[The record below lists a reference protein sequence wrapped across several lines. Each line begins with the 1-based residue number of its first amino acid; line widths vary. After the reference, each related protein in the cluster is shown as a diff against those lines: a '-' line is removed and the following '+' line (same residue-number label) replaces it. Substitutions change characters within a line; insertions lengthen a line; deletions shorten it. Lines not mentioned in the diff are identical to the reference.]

1 MRGILTVKPF
11 VISAAV
17 YLLVA
22 IVLTQVPL
30 FNYLGYE
37 FSAAMG
43 LLGGLIAGINTIA
56 FFKGRV
62 SSIAQ
67 RPVTLYTRV
76 LRLAATANLAILLL
90 PFIIITLN
98 ALFVKNC
105 SITEGLK
112 FYLLIPVFTVVF
124 ASALGALCFILFRK
138 KPMVWYIVLYT
149 AYLLYALYVGYST
162 PQVFIYNHIIGFF
175 PGFTY
180 DESLSVS
187 GTLVLYRAL
196 TLLLSLAILCVWR
209 TVIEDSNREDA
220 LIRKVRSLVH
230 ISKNRTA
237 FLLLLLSLCVLTGA
251 YWSQGK
257 LGISSTANFV
267 QQELGSKFETD
278 HFIIYYSS
286 NVIDEQ
292 RIKWVASEHEFR
304 LYQITRLLG
313 TTVSGKISSYIY
325 PSAEVKKRLIG
336 AGGTNISKPWRRE
349 IHINYESLDASL
361 KHELVHATSSE
372 LGIPVLNVSPLSGLT
387 EGLAMAVEW
396 DWGSRTLHEYA
407 AGMKQ
412 LNLMRDINS
421 LLSVTGF
428 MSQASSVSYVLC
440 GSFCRF
446 LMDTYGVERFKQVYR
461 YGNFEKV
468 YGKSLNDLQTEWMSF
483 LSTIPVAPTERTA
496 LEFFFK
502 RPSIFQ
508 KVCARVIANLN
519 AEAWENFQSK
529 NYHLALPLFS
539 KSFGLSENQDARMG
553 LILSHLRLGNC
564 DTVIVLTA
572 KALQDTTIAYPLL
585 KLYQGDAYWTK
596 GNLEAA
602 RADYRQLYQAHL
614 SLNVDEVVLKRLE
627 TLQLSDVQLK
637 MQKYFVG
644 GKDETVRVLML
655 KEVLEQHPTFDVGKL
670 MLGEMLSEKR
680 EYQQSLHYLQR
691 IQTTLANEFLEAMKE
706 KIVGI
711 DYFYLKDFPNA
722 RAHFQKALEFV
733 HSQAL
738 LNEVQDCIER
748 CDWMMASKNDE
759 LIL

>member
-1 MRGILTVKPF
+1 MRRIVTVKPF
-11 VISAAV
+11 VISTGV
-17 YLLVA
+17 YFLVA
-22 IVLTQVPL
+22 IALTQIPL

-43 LLGGLIAGINTIA
+43 LLGGLIAGINTIV

-62 SSIAQ
+62 SSIS
-67 RPVTLYTRV
+67 RHPGILHTRI
-76 LRLAATANLAILLL
+76 LRLAVTANLGMLLVPL
-90 PFIIITLN
+90 VIIAFN

-105 SITEGLK
+105 SIVEGLK
-112 FYLLIPVFTVVF
+112 FFLLIPVFTVVF
-124 ASALGALCFILFRK
+124 ASVLGALCFALFRK
-138 KPMVWYIVLYT
+138 KPIIWYIVLHV
-149 AYLLYALYVGYST
+149 AYLLYAFYVGYNT

-187 GTLVLYRAL
+187 GTLVVYRVL
-196 TLLLSLAILCVWR
+196 TLLLLLVMLCVWR
-209 TVIEDSNREDA
+209 TIIENSNREDS

-230 ISKNRTA
+230 ISKNRMT
-237 FLLLLLSLCVLTGA
+237 FSLLLLSLCVLIAA
-251 YWSQGK
+251 YWFRGN
-257 LGISSTANFV
+257 LGISSSASFV
-267 QQELGSKFETD
+267 QQELGSKFETE
-278 HFIIYYSS
+278 HFVIYYSS

-292 RIKWVASEHEFR
+292 RIRWVASEHEFR
-304 LYQITRLLG
+304 LYQITKVLG

-336 AGGTNISKPWRRE
+336 AGGTNISRPWRRE

-361 KHELVHATSSE
+361 KHELVHAASSE

-396 DWGSRTLHEYA
+396 SWGSRTLHEYA

-412 LNLMRDINS
+412 FNLMRDINS

-468 YGKSLNDLQTEWMSF
+468 YGKNLNDLQTEWMSF

-519 AEAWENFQSK
+519 AEAWENFRSK
-529 NYHLALPLFS
+529 NYYLALSLFS
-539 KSFGLSENQDARMG
+539 KSFGLSENQDARTG

-564 DTVIVLTA
+564 DTVIALTA
-572 KALQDTTIAYPLL
+572 GALLDTTITYALL
-585 KLYQGDAYWTK
+585 KLYRGDAYWML

-602 RADYRQLYQAHL
+602 RTNYRELYQAHL
-614 SLNVDEVVLKRLE
+614 SQNVDEAVLKRLE

-637 MQKYFVG
+637 MLKYFVG
-644 GKDETVRVLML
+644 DKDETVRALML

-680 EYQQSLHYLQR
+680 EYQHSLYYLQR

-706 KIVGI
+706 KIVGN

-733 HSQAL
+733 HSWAL